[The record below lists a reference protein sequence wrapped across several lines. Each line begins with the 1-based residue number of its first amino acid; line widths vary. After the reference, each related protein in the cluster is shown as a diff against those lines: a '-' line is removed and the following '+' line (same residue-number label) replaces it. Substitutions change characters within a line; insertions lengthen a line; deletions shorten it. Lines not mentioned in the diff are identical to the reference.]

1 VQSGHPHVA
10 SKLALD
16 HTAGRVHQPPQ
27 LVDHGLTVARLS
39 EEHGVVEGPGVERL
53 RVGDKVRIL
62 MNHVCPVVNL
72 FPVMHLVRGG
82 EVVEVLP
89 VEGRGRLT

>member
-1 VQSGHPHVA
+1 M
-10 SKLALD
+10 
-16 HTAGRVHQPPQ
+16 
-27 LVDHGLTVARLS
+27 
-39 EEHGVVEGPGVERL
+39 VEGPGVERL